1 MEIAFSDP
9 IYLWG
14 LVAVPLI
21 ILVHF
26 ISLRYSRAR
35 AFQFANFIALS
46 RVSKGVGLSSNV
58 VVLILRIL
66 IITLIIL
73 AIAGMTLVYIGKSS
87 SVDYVLGI
95 DVSSSMLTEDLNPN
109 RVEAVKAAS
118 VIFIDKL
125 SEGSDVALLS
135 FSGVSFVE
143 KGLSSEKEKLKE
155 VIRFIAPKA
164 VGGTDIS
171 NAIVTGVN
179 VLIVSEKPKVLILL
193 TDGRSNVGVPDSI
206 AIDYANEK
214 GVMVHTIGIGLRGI
228 EGGNL
233 GIDEEALK
241 NIADSTGGKYA
252 FAGSNE
258 ELVEIYS
265 SLAETGE
272 GKRVI
277 DFSSVFI
284 ILVLVLLLVDWVL
297 INTIYSR
304 IP

>member
-1 MEIAFSDP
+1 MEVVFSDP

-14 LVAVPLI
+14 LVAIPLI

-143 KGLSSEKEKLKE
+143 KGLSSEKEELKE

-193 TDGRSNVGVPDSI
+193 TDGRSNVGVPESI
-206 AIDYANEK
+206 AINYANEK
-214 GVMVHTIGIGLRGI
+214 GVIVHTIGIGLRDI